1 MSAGP
6 RRARSSKK
14 DGPGV
19 TLLCGLL
26 SASRMLDP
34 VLAPLSRLYEIKESL
49 PRRTDCI
56 VGLAAGLRSNGEATP
71 VTRAVAE
78 RAASLYLA
86 GVSPLVIFTGGYE
99 RAGRKEAEVM
109 ALVASEMGVPRER
122 ILLDTA
128 SMKTHHHPPGI
139 EPFLTRAGARSIVV
153 VSHTVHSRRVRAI
166 FRNYYGE
173 GLTIHFAKAIG
184 GFELAPQRRYASLT
198 SCLIWNVGTHVLAK
212 LKGWA

>member
-1 MSAGP
+1 MKACSDKHKQDREDHPGGP
-6 RRARSSKK
+6 L
-14 DGPGV
+14 V
-19 TLLCGLL
+19 LGLL

-34 VLAPLSRLYEIKESL
+34 VLAPISRLYEIREVL
-49 PRRTDCI
+49 PATADCI

-78 RAASLYLA
+78 RSASLYLA

-99 RAGRKEAEVM
+99 RAGRKEADVM
-109 ALVASEMGVPRER
+109 ADVAVEMGVPREG
-122 ILLDTA
+122 ILLDTG

-139 EPFLTRAGARSIVV
+139 EPFLTGARAKSIVV

-166 FRNYYGE
+166 FTNYYGE
-173 GLTIHFAKAIG
+173 GLAIYFAKAVG

-198 SCLIWNVGTHVLAK
+198 SCLIWNVGTHLLAK